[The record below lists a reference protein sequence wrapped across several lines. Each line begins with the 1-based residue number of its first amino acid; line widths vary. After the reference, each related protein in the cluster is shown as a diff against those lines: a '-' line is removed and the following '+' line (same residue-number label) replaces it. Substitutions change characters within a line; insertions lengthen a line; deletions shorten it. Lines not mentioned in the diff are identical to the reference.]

1 MIQGDR
7 FEFFCFDLLNSL
19 RLSITTPCKIKT
31 NQNNS
36 KANRKQAMAHST
48 EKILKSK
55 KLSKSKQKNSKRS
68 F

>member
-1 MIQGDR
+1 MIR
-7 FEFFCFDLLNSL
+7 NLFFFAFEYFNPKNTL
-19 RLSITTPCKIKT
+19 TTPCKIKT

-55 KLSKSKQKNSKRS
+55 ELSKSKQKNSKRS